1 MSIPDDFAVRSL
13 SVGIAMSAAAVV
25 SAVVETVDFAE
36 PVELAGFV
44 VVFELVAVAES
55 EAPADSVVVAETAIV
70 LAGSAQKCAA
80 ISPHYDLTW
89 RKVHLLVGS
98 YHLAASLKHFVKH

>member
-1 MSIPDDFAVRSL
+1 M
-13 SVGIAMSAAAVV
+13 
-25 SAVVETVDFAE
+25 
-36 PVELAGFV
+36 
-44 VVFELVAVAES
+44 
-55 EAPADSVVVAETAIV
+55 PADSVVVAETAIV